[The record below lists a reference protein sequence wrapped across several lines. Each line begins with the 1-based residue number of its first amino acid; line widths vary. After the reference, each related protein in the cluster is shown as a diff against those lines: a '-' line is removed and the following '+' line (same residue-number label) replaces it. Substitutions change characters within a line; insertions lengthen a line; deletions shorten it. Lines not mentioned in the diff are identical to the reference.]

1 MKQIFVVCACLAA
14 LPATAQQ
21 LGGRTVFPFLDLP
34 PNAQLSALGGMN
46 VSNRSNDP
54 GMLFGNPA
62 LLNDKMDN
70 RLAVNY
76 VAYTGDI
83 RHSTLAYVFN
93 TEKYGRF
100 GAALTYLN
108 YGDIQSFDAAGNS
121 LGTFGVNEFTVGVT
135 DAIARGK
142 FTLAVTPKLAVSSI
156 AGSRSVALLAD
167 AGVLFKHPTSDFT
180 LGLAVKNAG
189 AQLTPY
195 PGTECG
201 PLPLDVQLGTT
212 IKPEHMPVR
221 FSFTAHHLHRWD
233 IFYLDPNARVAALD
247 GSADD
252 RRQAFSFADNLARH
266 LTVAAALVL
275 SPNLEFRVGYNH
287 LQRREL
293 RLDNTSGSAGLSFG
307 AKVAISGF
315 QLDYTYATLQ
325 AAAASNYFTLSKALT
340 KK

>member
-1 MKQIFVVCACLAA
+1 MKQLFLALILLTV
-14 LPATAQQ
+14 LPAAAQQ

-34 PNAQLSALGGMN
+34 PNAQLAALGGMN
-46 VSNRSNDP
+46 VSARTNDP

-62 LLNDKMDN
+62 LLNAEMDN
-70 RLAVNY
+70 RLALNY
-76 VAYTGDI
+76 VAYIGDI
-83 RHSTLAYVFN
+83 KQSTAAYVFN
-93 TEKYGRF
+93 TGKYGRI

-108 YGDIQSFDAAGNS
+108 YGDIQSFDPAGNS
-121 LGTFGVNEFTVGVT
+121 LGTFGVNEFTVGIT
-135 DAIARGK
+135 DAYTRDK
-142 FTLAVTPKLAVSSI
+142 FTFGVTPKLAVSSI

-167 AGVLFKHPTSDFT
+167 AGVVFKHPTSDFT
-180 LGLAVKNAG
+180 VGLAVKNAG
-189 AQLTPY
+189 VQLTPY
-195 PGTECG
+195 PGNSRG

-221 FSFTAHHLHRWD
+221 FSLTAHHLQRWD
-233 IFYLDPNARVAALD
+233 IQYRDPNARLTSLD
-247 GSADD
+247 GSTEDK
-252 RRQAFSFADNLARH
+252 RQAFSFADNLVRH
-266 LTVAAALVL
+266 LTVGAALVL

-307 AKVAISGF
+307 AKIAISGF

-325 AAAASNYFTLSKALT
+325 AAAASNYFTLSKKLT